1 MEVDVLVVGSGCG
14 GLTAAIAAKKFG
26 SEKVLLI
33 EKGNFYG
40 GTSATSGGVIWIPQN
55 MHARNNGA
63 EDSFEDAFA
72 YLQATTPSEEFNTQL
87 VSTFLSK
94 GPEMVQ
100 FLDEHTDAAYQ
111 SMAHY
116 PDYFADAPGAKL
128 GNRALEPVPFSG
140 DKLENDYSNLH
151 PSNPMTV
158 LFGRYAIDFDQVH
171 AFSTQAQ
178 GWISEFVK
186 IFFAYWSDIVWRLK
200 TKRSRK
206 LCFGSA
212 AIARL
217 LYSAKKAEVD
227 LRLQSF
233 LMDIEVVENRVVGAL
248 VNLNG
253 HTTKIK
259 INKGI
264 ILAMGGFG
272 KSQNLREKY
281 LPQPT
286 NKDWG
291 CEPSTNTGD
300 WIEIAKKINAKLKF
314 MDKAWWVTTLKAPNE
329 DFPRL
334 SDFEKAMPGNFTINK
349 SGKRITNESQNYLTF
364 MLDVLKKQS
373 NGESCAPMYMIF
385 DAAYRRKY
393 PVGPLMPGK
402 FYPDFLI
409 KKSWFKSKFLTKAK
423 TIEELAQKL
432 SIDSEELAKTIHKV
446 NQFAET
452 GIDTEYNRGQNARD
466 VFFGDPEN
474 KPNPCLGPIK
484 TGPFYAMELNP
495 GEFATCGGFAINEDA
510 AVLDNNNSPI
520 QGLYATGNCTAALLP
535 RYPGP
540 GATLGPAMTFGY
552 LAGKKLS
559 EAE

>member
-14 GLTAAIAAKKFG
+14 GLTAAISAKKFG

-33 EKGNFYG
+33 EKANVFG

-55 MHARNNGA
+55 MHAINNGA
-63 EDSFEDAFA
+63 QDSFKDAFA
-72 YLQATTPSEEFNTQL
+72 YLEATTPAEEFNPHL
-87 VSTFLSK
+87 VSTFLNK
-94 GPEMVQ
+94 GPEMVR
-100 FLDEHTDAAYQ
+100 FLDKETDVAYQ
-111 SMAHY
+111 SMGHY

-128 GNRALEPVPFSG
+128 GDRALEPVPFSG
-140 DKLENDYSNLH
+140 DKLEKDYFKLH

-171 AFSTQAQ
+171 AFSTQAP
-178 GWISEFVK
+178 GWISEFIK
-186 IFFAYWSDIVWRLK
+186 IFFGYWSDIFWRIK

-217 LYSAKKAEVD
+217 LYSAKKAGID
-227 LRLQSF
+227 LRLQSK
-233 LMDIEVVENRVVGAL
+233 LLDIEIKENKVVGAL

-253 HTTKIK
+253 ENIKIK
-259 INKGI
+259 TNKGI
-264 ILAMGGFG
+264 VLAMGGFG
-272 KSQNLREKY
+272 KSQTLREKY
-281 LPQPT
+281 LPKPT

-291 CEPSTNTGD
+291 CEPTTNTGD
-300 WIEIAKKINAKLKF
+300 WIEIANRINAKLKF

-334 SDFEKAMPGNFTINK
+334 SDFEKAMPGNYTINK
-349 SGKRITNESQNYLTF
+349 SGKRIANESQNYLTF
-364 MLDVLKKQS
+364 MLDVLEKQS
-373 NGESCAPMYMIF
+373 QGESCNPMYMIF
-385 DAAYRRKY
+385 DASYRKKY

-409 KKSWFKSKFLTKAK
+409 NKSWFKSKFLTKAK
-423 TIEELAQKL
+423 TIDELAIKL
-432 SIDSEELAKTIHKV
+432 SINSEELAKTIRKV
-446 NQFAET
+446 NQFAES
-452 GIDTEYNRGQNARD
+452 GIDTEYHRGQNARD
-466 VFFGDPEN
+466 IFFGDPDN

-484 TGPFYAMELNP
+484 KGPFYAMELNP
-495 GEFATCGGFAINEDA
+495 GEFATCGGFEINEHG
-510 AVLDNNNSPI
+510 AVLDNNNAPI
-520 QGLYATGNCTAALLP
+520 EGLYATGNCTAALLP

-552 LAGKKLS
+552 LAGKKLNLT
-559 EAE
+559 